1 MDRNKWLTL
10 LDRLPRVLK
19 PRSGNPR
26 EIYDRGV
33 QRIELY
39 RQYGILDD
47 HDNVLDIGCGASP
60 TAIGLE
66 QDGHFKS
73 YVGMDVQKCSTYWG
87 EKCFGK
93 DTRFQYVHVNVQSNR
108 YAQKGEINASRYRFP
123 FGKNRFDLVT
133 CNSLFTHIGT
143 PSEARQYLDEMWR
156 VMKPGGYAYT
166 TWFRSPPYEVD
177 YGHKRTVFRERDVK
191 NFLKYFEIDDLGGCA
206 EKKRLMKGQWK
217 LILRKPE
224 NAKQKRME

>member
-1 MDRNKWLTL
+1 MKTKGEWLSL

-19 PRSGNPR
+19 PRSGNPH

-33 QRIELY
+33 LRIEFY
-39 RQYGILDD
+39 RQSGILGD
-47 HDNVLDIGCGASP
+47 HDNILDIGCGASP

-87 EKCFGK
+87 GKCFGK
-93 DTRFQYVHVNVQSNR
+93 DTRFQYVHADVKSDR
-108 YAQKGEINASRYRFP
+108 YAKEGGISAARYKFP

-133 CNSLFTHIGT
+133 CNSLFTHIGE

-156 VMKPGGYAYT
+156 VMKPGAYAYT
-166 TWFRSPPYEVD
+166 TWYRSPPYEVD
-177 YGHKRTVFRERDVK
+177 YSHKRTIFRSRDILQ
-191 NFLKYFEIDDLGGCA
+191 FLRYFEVDDFGGC
-206 EKKRLMKGQWK
+206 EEVNSEMKGQWK
-217 LILRKPE
+217 LVLRKPE
-224 NAKQKRME
+224 DAV